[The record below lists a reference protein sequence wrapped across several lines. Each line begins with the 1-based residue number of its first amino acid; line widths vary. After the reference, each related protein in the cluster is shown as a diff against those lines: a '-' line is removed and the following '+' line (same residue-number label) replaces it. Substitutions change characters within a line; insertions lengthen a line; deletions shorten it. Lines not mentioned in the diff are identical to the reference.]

1 MKELCIMV
9 APNGAR
15 RGAADHPA
23 LPLTPEALAQTA
35 AACAAAGATAIHLHV
50 RDAKARHTLSP
61 LAYRA
66 AIAAVSQACPG
77 MPIQTTTESAG
88 LFGLAEQVAAVEG
101 LRPAC
106 LSFALAELL
115 AQGEAP
121 GRAFLEWAYAAG
133 IGVQIIL
140 YDVAQ
145 VHRYARLIEA
155 GHLPLRGPPRLILVV
170 GRYATTQD
178 SDIDEFDALHA
189 ALSDT
194 GLARTAH
201 WMVCA
206 FGRGEMA
213 CLERAIALGGHARVG
228 FENAITDA
236 DGRPARDNAQRVA
249 MVAELGA
256 RYGRRH
262 AGPELARE
270 VLGQTAP
277 KPLLR

>member
-1 MKELCIMV
+1 MV

-15 RGAADHPA
+15 RSSADHPA
-23 LPLTPEALAQTA
+23 LPLTPEALARTA
-35 AACAAAGATAIHLHV
+35 AGCRKAGASAIHLHV
-50 RDAKARHTLSP
+50 RDNDERHTLDP
-61 LAYRA
+61 QAYRA
-66 AIAAVSQACPG
+66 AITAISQACPG
-77 MPIQTTTESAG
+77 MPIQATTESAG
-88 LFGLAEQVAAVEG
+88 LFGLAEQIAAAEG

-106 LSFALAELL
+106 LSFALGELL
-115 AQGEAP
+115 AEGEAP
-121 GRAFLEWAYAAG
+121 GRAFMEWAYAAG

-155 GHLPLRGPPRLILVV
+155 GRLPLRGPPRLILVV

-178 SDIDEFDALHA
+178 SDVDEFDALHT
-189 ALSDT
+189 ALSET

-236 DGRPARDNAQRVA
+236 EGRPARDNAQRVA
-249 MVAELGA
+249 LVAEIAA
-256 RYGRRH
+256 RVGRPI
-262 AGPELARE
+262 AGPEFTRE
-270 VLGQTAP
+270 VLGQSASG
-277 KPLLR
+277 PLLP